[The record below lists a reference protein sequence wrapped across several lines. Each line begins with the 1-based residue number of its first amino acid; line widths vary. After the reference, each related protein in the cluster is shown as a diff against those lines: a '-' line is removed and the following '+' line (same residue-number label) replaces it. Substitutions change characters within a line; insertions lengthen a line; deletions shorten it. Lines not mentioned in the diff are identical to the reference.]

1 MKTMTTTALSLDVR
15 SLVSGTS
22 PRLLPPEPLDTSA
35 NRAFYGPVPR
45 IDGTRVIEV
54 AERAGLAGQGGAGF
68 PVHRKMSAVRE
79 AAARTG
85 RQAVVVANGSEG
97 EPASAKD
104 KALLWHAPDL
114 VLDGVELAAAAVGA
128 SRAYLAVE
136 ADSGLRWRLRTASE
150 RRSGS
155 RVPVTI
161 VEVPPRFLSGQES
174 ALVSLVNGGPATPRF
189 QARPVFEDG
198 VDGAP
203 TLLHNVETLAHL
215 ALIARH
221 GPDWYRSGAA
231 TTLFTV
237 HSGDGAPAVVE
248 AAPGTSLEQL
258 AGAGVAD
265 AQAVLVGG
273 YHGSWLPLAAAP
285 GSPRGEHAD
294 GRIGPATPVTAE
306 GLGVP
311 VGAGMIA
318 VLPQDRCGIVET
330 AAILQFLA
338 LESAGQCGPCLN
350 GLPRIA
356 AAFGVLAR
364 PAPQTDLHSVRESLS
379 RWARLVTGRG
389 ACRHPDG
396 SARLALSAL
405 TTFAAEADAHARGRC
420 RAPGRPPML
429 PAGPAEQGA

>member
-1 MKTMTTTALSLDVR
+1 MSTTVLPAGVR

-22 PRLLPPEPLDTSA
+22 PRLLPPEPLDSSA
-35 NRAFYGPVPR
+35 HRAFYGSVPR
-45 IDGTRVIEV
+45 IDGTRVIEL

-68 PVHRKMSAVRE
+68 PVHRKMAAVRE
-79 AAARTG
+79 AAGRTG
-85 RQAVVVANGSEG
+85 RRAVVVANGSEG

-104 KALLWHAPDL
+104 KALLWHAPHL

-128 SRAYLAVE
+128 SRAFLAVE
-136 ADSGLRWRLRTASE
+136 ADSGLRWRLRTASGQ
-150 RRSGS
+150 RTGS
-155 RVPVTI
+155 PVPVTM
-161 VEVPPRFLSGQES
+161 VEVPPRFLSGQEA
-174 ALVSLVNGGPATPRF
+174 ALVSLLNGGPAKPRF

-198 VDGAP
+198 VDSAP

-237 HSGDGAPAVVE
+237 HRGDAAPVVVE
-248 AAPGTSLEQL
+248 ARPGTSLEQL

-273 YHGSWLPLAAAP
+273 YHGSWLPLASASAS
-285 GSPRGEHAD
+285 GSAQDTGAD
-294 GRIGPATPVTAE
+294 GGVGPTTPVTAE

-311 VGAGMIA
+311 LGAGMIA

-330 AAILQFLA
+330 AAILRFLA

-356 AAFGVLAR
+356 AAFGALAR
-364 PAPQTDLHSVRESLS
+364 PAPQADLVRVREDLS
-379 RWARLVTGRG
+379 RWAGLVTGRG

-405 TTFAAEADAHARGRC
+405 TTFAAEADAHAHGRC

-429 PAGPAEQGA
+429 PTGPAEQGA

>member
-1 MKTMTTTALSLDVR
+1 MRTAVLPTGVR

-22 PRLLPPEPLDTSA
+22 PRLLPLEPLDSSGH
-35 NRAFYGPVPR
+35 RAFYGSAPR
-45 IDGTRVIEV
+45 IDGARVIEM
-54 AERAGLAGQGGAGF
+54 AGRAGLAGQGGAGF
-68 PVHRKMSAVRE
+68 PVHRKMAAVRE
-79 AAARTG
+79 AAERTG
-85 RQAVVVANGSEG
+85 RRAVVVANGSEG

-104 KALLWHAPDL
+104 KALLWHSPHL
-114 VLDGVELAAAAVGA
+114 VLDGVELAATAVGA
-128 SRAYLAVE
+128 SRAFVAVE
-136 ADSGLRWRLRTASE
+136 AHSGLRWRLRTASE
-150 RRSGS
+150 QRAGSG
-155 RVPVTI
+155 VPVTI
-161 VEVPPRFLSGQES
+161 VEVPPRFLSGQET
-174 ALVSLVNGGPATPRF
+174 ALVSLLNGGPAKPRF
-189 QARPVFEDG
+189 QTRPVFEDG

-221 GPDWYRSGAA
+221 GPDWYRSGAT

-237 HSGDGAPAVVE
+237 HHGEAAPAVVE
-248 AAPGTSLEQL
+248 ASPGLSLERL
-258 AGAGVAD
+258 AGPGVAD

-273 YHGSWLPLAAAP
+273 YHGSWLPVASASGP
-285 GSPRGEHAD
+285 PQEKPAD
-294 GRIGPATPVTAE
+294 GRVGPATPVTAE

-311 VGAGMIA
+311 LGAGMIA

-330 AAILQFLA
+330 AAILRFLA

-356 AAFGVLAR
+356 AAFGALAR
-364 PAPQTDLHSVRESLS
+364 PAPRADLVRVRESLS
-379 RWARLVTGRG
+379 RWAGLVTGRG

-405 TTFAAEADAHARGRC
+405 TTFAAEADAHAHGRC

-429 PAGPAEQGA
+429 PTGTAEQGA